1 MNKIIRNAWFLA
13 LFAIAL
19 YSCTGSVKQDT
30 GTQQEST
37 ALENSEQG
45 VFHPEWSKNAT
56 IYEVNVR
63 QYTKEGT
70 FKAFAEHLTRLRQM
84 GVDILWFMP
93 IHPISEKNR
102 KGTLGSYYA
111 VQDYKAVN
119 PEFGTLE
126 DFKSVVDQ
134 AHDMGFKV
142 LIDWVANHTGWD
154 NQWIKD
160 HPEWYKKDSTGNMI
174 APFDWTDVAQLD
186 YGNQEMR
193 EAMIDALSYW
203 VSEADIDGYRCDVAG
218 MVPVD
223 FWANAREQLN
233 EIKPVFMLAED
244 ESEIALL
251 EEAFN
256 MNYGWEFHHIMNGIA
271 KGKKNANDIMPYF
284 DSVTIK
290 YPEGAYAMQ
299 FITNH
304 DENSWNG
311 TVFERLGDGVET
323 FAVLSFTV
331 PGMPLIYSGQEAGM
345 KKRLEFFEK
354 DQIDWSNIQF
364 GDFYQKL
371 DQLKNDN
378 KALWNGSAGAWMDR
392 ISTEADE
399 NVFAFKRTLDD
410 NTVLV
415 VLNLSGEA
423 QTITLQDESINGEF
437 TNYFANEIVELN
449 ANPSL
454 NLKAWGYQV
463 YIK

>member
-271 KGKKNANDIMPYF
+271 KGKK
-284 DSVTIK
+284 
-290 YPEGAYAMQ
+290 MQ
-299 FITNH
+299 MTLCHI
-304 DENSWNG
+304 
-311 TVFERLGDGVET
+311 
-323 FAVLSFTV
+323 
-331 PGMPLIYSGQEAGM
+331 LI
-345 KKRLEFFEK
+345 
-354 DQIDWSNIQF
+354 
-364 GDFYQKL
+364 
-371 DQLKNDN
+371 
-378 KALWNGSAGAWMDR
+378 
-392 ISTEADE
+392 
-399 NVFAFKRTLDD
+399 V
-410 NTVLV
+410 
-415 VLNLSGEA
+415 
-423 QTITLQDESINGEF
+423 
-437 TNYFANEIVELN
+437 
-449 ANPSL
+449 
-454 NLKAWGYQV
+454 
-463 YIK
+463 